1 MHALTA
7 LYPRHRVCSGTT
19 VVGMLFLM
27 YIPLSILPTWFSD
40 AFLRYTGPRE
50 RLPAAI
56 ESKRKTQKK
65 VA

>member
-7 LYPRHRVCSGTT
+7 LYPRHRYYCGWDA
-19 VVGMLFLM
+19 LLM